1 MPNESLF
8 NDNEYIELK
17 VWQSLPSGITPFS
30 SYNAQWIENNLIALS
45 DDPLAYM
52 AYIDPYDPSIINNP
66 DHRTIFASFLPAFSE
81 NNIYKL
87 FSVSDDSLPIPTDL
101 SAADAFSQN
110 NIYTPFVIEP
120 LPTPQPRTE
129 PIDYNGVFSQFQMST
144 HYPFAREEPFIFG
157 LDYNGIFSYFKIR
170 ENEFPSPAGWVEPF
184 DQNGIFS
191 IFGISND
198 NKFHGFPAPRTIP
211 VFQDTVPPKG
221 YTITFNMINT
231 TKHLFAKD
239 KKTHQGDSFWA
250 SACDRDVSQ
259 GAYLIFLEN
268 YWEARERNNNNNE
281 D

>member
-1 MPNESLF
+1 MTSLF
-8 NDNEYIELK
+8 GDDNYIEEIKKYFPPPEGAIHSVAWIEANIEIGDNIIDNDNIEPH
-17 VWQSLPSGITPFS
+17 SLEPP
-30 SYNAQWIENNLIALS
+30 LILQE
-45 DDPLAYM
+45 P
-52 AYIDPYDPSIINNP
+52 P
-66 DHRTIFASFLPAFSE
+66 DSFSE

-101 SAADAFSQN
+101 SAADAFSQS

-120 LPTPQPRTE
+120 LPTPQPCTE
-129 PIDYNGVFSQFQMST
+129 PIDYNGIFSQFQMNT
-144 HYPFAREEPFIFG
+144 YYPFAREEPFIFG

-170 ENEFPSPAGWVEPF
+170 ENEFPSPAGWAEPF

-191 IFGISND
+191 IFGINND